1 MSPPILRREEALTAL
16 ADILNTPEFSRSDS
30 LSRLLEYLVCRTLD
44 GRVDELKEY
53 SLGVEVFMR
62 GQAFDPR
69 IDNIV
74 RVQARKLRQRLA
86 DYYAVPRTGVRIDL
100 VKGSYVPLFSPMQSE
115 QRPEELEKASIQ
127 HEATGGMAVL
137 SGEAV
142 ARIAAPIAAGG
153 EPESQSPTARQ
164 FAGSRNALPWYLL
177 TALIAGLAGVALG
190 FFYDGWKASSGSP
203 YDVIPVQI
211 PSGLLVAGTPA
222 ESRSSS
228 LVIGTLK
235 ARLGE
240 TPGLRIS
247 RKPSR
252 RDFRTSAT
260 FKQTGDRISMR
271 LAALGGPGFRKRSE
285 RFSVMVEGGSAAQ
298 EVLSRVLIDQFLTD
312 LGVLAADEEESI
324 PIQALRGNGG
334 ANAAADFTPGRQSAT
349 NGAWSYGWELHLD
362 GPFHPYQKPFRV
374 QYWGADVIGWSMSGE
389 GPQNGAKCCP
399 FVAKNISG
407 QDIKEP
413 GVRVPNEQFW
423 FHPGPKGERSVVR
436 WTSKATGRYL
446 IQTRFTGLSEASSDV
461 HIVRNGVAIVD
472 DTVDSQAAFHDVI
485 IEDFMCL
492 PEDTLDFVV
501 GWGTDRDYNND
512 ITGLDIRI
520 AATPGS
526 DWYSEQEV
534 NRSRGAKI
542 DSYH

>member
-1 MSPPILRREEALTAL
+1 MSSPILHREEVL
-16 ADILNTPEFSRSDS
+16 ASLAEILNTPEFSRSDS
-30 LSRLLEYLVCRTLD
+30 LSRLLAYLVRRTLD
-44 GRVDELKEY
+44 RRDDELKEY
-53 SLGVEVFMR
+53 NLGVDVFMR

-86 DYYAVPRTGVRIDL
+86 NYYAVPRTGMRIEL
-100 VKGSYVPLFSPMQSE
+100 VKGSYVPVFSPIESA
-115 QRPEELEKASIQ
+115 QRPEELENGSAENGGGGKV
-127 HEATGGMAVL
+127 ATNGIPVG
-137 SGEAV
+137 SGEV
-142 ARIAAPIAAGG
+142 ATPIAAGG
-153 EPESQSPTARQ
+153 GAEPQSATGRRY
-164 FAGSRNALPWYLL
+164 AGSRSSLPWYLL
-177 TALIAGLAGVALG
+177 TALIAGLAGLLLG
-190 FFYDGWKASSGSP
+190 FFNGGWISSGSSD
-203 YDVIPVQI
+203 DVIPVQI
-211 PSGLLVAGTPA
+211 PSAQLVNATPA
-222 ESRSSS
+222 ESGLSS
-228 LVIGTLK
+228 LVMGTLK
-235 ARLGE
+235 AKLGE
-240 TPGLRIS
+240 TPGLRIA

-252 RDFRTSAT
+252 RDFRTSAA
-260 FKQTGDRISMR
+260 FKQIGDRISMR
-271 LAALGGPGFRKRSE
+271 LAAMGGPGFRKTSE
-285 RFSVMVEGGSAAQ
+285 RFSVMVEGESAAAD
-298 EVLSRVLIDQFLTD
+298 VLSRVLIDQFLTD
-312 LGVLAADEEESI
+312 LRVVALDEEESA
-324 PIQALRGNGG
+324 PLHLGNDDGED
-334 ANAAADFTPGRQSAT
+334 AARDFTPGKPAN
-349 NGAWSYGWELHLD
+349 NGAWSYGWELEMA
-362 GPFHPYQKPFRV
+362 GPLHPYQKPFRV
-374 QYWGADVIGWSMSGE
+374 KYWGVDVIGWSMSGE

-413 GVRVPNEQFW
+413 GVRVASDQLW

-520 AATPGS
+520 AATP
-526 DWYSEQEV
+526 
-534 NRSRGAKI
+534 RSGR
-542 DSYH
+542 